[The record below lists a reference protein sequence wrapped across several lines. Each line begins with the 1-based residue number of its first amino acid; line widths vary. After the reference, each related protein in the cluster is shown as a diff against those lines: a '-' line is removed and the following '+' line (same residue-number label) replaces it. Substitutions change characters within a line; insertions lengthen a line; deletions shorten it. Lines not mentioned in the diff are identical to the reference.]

1 MQTVVELP
9 EFIKCA
15 KKLGLSDEEREA
27 IVDLIASNPDAGDEI
42 SGTGGM
48 RKLRIASKDK
58 GKSGGY
64 RAITFFSG
72 HDIPVF
78 LVTMYGKSQKENI
91 TDAEK
96 NVMKSLA
103 SAIVDIYRSKKK
115 WAKLVKAFGIG
126 QIRSEGGYRN
136 EH

>member
-15 KKLGLSDEEREA
+15 KKLDILDEEREE
-27 IVDLIASNPDAGDEI
+27 IIDLIASNPDMGDEI

-48 RKLRIASKDK
+48 RKLRLAGKGK

-72 HDIPVF
+72 VDIPVF
-78 LVTMYGKSQKENI
+78 LITIYGKSQKANI
-91 TDAEK
+91 TDTEK
-96 NVMKSLA
+96 NMMKSLA

-115 WAKLVKAFGIG
+115 
-126 QIRSEGGYRN
+126 
-136 EH
+136 

>member
-1 MQTVVELP
+1 MPYSERYRMQTVVELP

-48 RKLRIASKDK
+48 RKLRIAGKGK

-72 HDIPVF
+72 QDIPVF
-78 LVTMYGKSQKENI
+78 LVTMYGKSQKDNI

-115 WAKLVKAFGIG
+115 
-126 QIRSEGGYRN
+126 
-136 EH
+136 

>member
-15 KKLGLSDEEREA
+15 KKLGLSEEEREA
-27 IVDLIASNPDAGDEI
+27 IVDLIASDPMIGDEI

-48 RKLRIASKDK
+48 RKLRIAGKGK

-72 HDIPVF
+72 VDVPVF
-78 LVTMYGKSQKENI
+78 LITIYGKSQKENI

-103 SAIVDIYRSKKK
+103 SAIIESYRRKKK
-115 WAKLVKAFGIG
+115 
-126 QIRSEGGYRN
+126 
-136 EH
+136 

>member
-9 EFIKCA
+9 EFIRCA

-27 IVDLIASNPDAGDEI
+27 IVDLIAYNSDIGDEI

-48 RKLRIASKDK
+48 RKLRIAGKGK

-64 RAITFFSG
+64 RVITFFSG
-72 HDIPVF
+72 QDIPVF

-96 NVMKSLA
+96 NIMKSLA
-103 SAIVDIYRSKKK
+103 SNIVDIFRSKKK
-115 WAKLVKAFGIG
+115 
-126 QIRSEGGYRN
+126 
-136 EH
+136 